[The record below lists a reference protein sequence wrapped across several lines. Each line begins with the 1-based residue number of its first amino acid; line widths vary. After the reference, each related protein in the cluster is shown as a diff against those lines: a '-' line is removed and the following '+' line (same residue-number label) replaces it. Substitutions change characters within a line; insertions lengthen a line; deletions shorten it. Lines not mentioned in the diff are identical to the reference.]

1 MGPVP
6 RSPYLLPRPRPQVSA
21 LKAACGDQSRV
32 LCLFAHDD
40 GRWTVDEPSP
50 QVPPDLPEPVLGINL
65 VLPAMHEANWLD
77 FLAAHSEAWLLST
90 AMFRAAQCRPPCGKD
105 ERRALFH
112 AINGGPSLVDEVRR
126 ANGTMPAAPPQQQA
140 GGAGAAAAGGDSAA
154 GEGKVGGG
162 KAAKQSKKASK
173 EKSAAAKLRK
183 AAEQQQE
190 EARKI
195 NPNARIDPEEEWW
208 FDPTRNENTC
218 RVCRKIYRKGEFWIC
233 CDKCEAW
240 FHGSCVGM
248 TEERSLQ
255 MDHFYG
261 PPGACC
267 VPLQSR
273 AEASVPYCKP
283 THDNGDDKGSGDG
296 AGGGGAGG
304 GGAGGGGSGGGDANG
319 HHSGAGANGAT
330 ADGDGGNTDADAGG
344 ADAGGAGT
352 SAGGDGSGGGAAA
365 TQGEDNKAATASGEG
380 RAEDA
385 GGAQRDG
392 PVATTAAGVDAP
404 ADKGAGGSV
413 AATKKAGSDGGTTTP
428 ADGEDSARG
437 ADGAGASKERAA
449 AAAQAGKRKRAAD
462 GEAEPSRE
470 GGTAPSTAPS
480 STRVVASANGGAP
493 ISNGARA
500 KGAAA
505 AVASAGEVSLI
516 AAKALEAAL
525 EAEDADVGVGSADEM
540 DGGLSDLPADAAGA
554 LAGALGMPT
563 LWA

>member
-1 MGPVP
+1 MATVHGS
-6 RSPYLLPRPRPQVSA
+6 RRAAILRALTTEVSA

-273 AEASVPYCKP
+273 AEASVP
-283 THDNGDDKGSGDG
+283 
-296 AGGGGAGG
+296 
-304 GGAGGGGSGGGDANG
+304 
-319 HHSGAGANGAT
+319 GAGANGAT

-365 TQGEDNKAATASGEG
+365 TQGDDNKAATASGEG

-449 AAAQAGKRKRAAD
+449 AAAQVGKRKRAA
-462 GEAEPSRE
+462 E
-470 GGTAPSTAPS
+470 
-480 STRVVASANGGAP
+480 
-493 ISNGARA
+493 
-500 KGAAA
+500 GAAA